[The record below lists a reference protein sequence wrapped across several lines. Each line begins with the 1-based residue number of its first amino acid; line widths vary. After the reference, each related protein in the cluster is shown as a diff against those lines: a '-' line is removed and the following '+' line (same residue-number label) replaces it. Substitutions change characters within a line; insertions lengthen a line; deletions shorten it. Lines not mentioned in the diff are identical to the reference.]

1 MANKITKFKLANN
14 QTYNVNDSSAVH
26 FDASQSLSAAQKSQA
41 RTNIGAGTSSFSGN
55 YDDLN
60 NKPTIPSKTSQI
72 TNDSNFA
79 TTDYVDNKTAGLTG
93 AMHFRGT
100 VTALPV
106 TTDYAAGDVVIF
118 GSKEYVCD
126 KDNNKWVE
134 LGDEGSHV
142 LNTQKIN
149 GHALTGDITLN
160 AADVGAATTA
170 DAAAATSKY
179 YSATLTPA
187 GWSASGSVFK
197 NTYSNTELRASVSPV
212 VSCTENAAEYAY
224 ITDAEATAKTG
235 IVFTARKKPTANVIL
250 TIVDVG

>member
-1 MANKITKFKLANN
+1 MATVYKTTFKLRRGTMAEW
-14 QTYNVNDSSAVH
+14 
-26 FDASQSLSAAQKSQA
+26 DAKNPILSDGEPGFAIDK
-41 RTNIGAGTSSFSGN
+41 NILRIGDGVTAWK
-55 YDDLN
+55 DLED
-60 NKPTIPSKTSQI
+60 I
-72 TNDSNFA
+72 NDSNFA

-100 VTALPV
+100 VTALPA

-126 KDNNKWVE
+126 KDNNKWIE

-149 GHALTGDITLN
+149 DHALTGDITLN

-197 NTYSNTELRASVSPV
+197 NTYFNTELRASVSPV

-250 TIVDVG
+250 TIIDVG

>member
-14 QTYNVNDSSAVH
+14 QTYNINDSSAVH

-100 VTALPV
+100 VTALPA
-106 TTDYAAGDVVIF
+106 TTNYAAGDVVIF

-179 YSATLTPA
+179 YSLTIAPA
-187 GWSASGSVFK
+187 NWTASGRDRKSV
-197 NTYSNTELRASVSPV
+197 V
-212 VSCTENAAEYAY
+212 
-224 ITDAEATAKTG
+224 
-235 IVFTARKKPTANVIL
+235 
-250 TIVDVG
+250 